1 MHIMKDR
8 SVQELRAFL
17 DVSTLQDE
25 DITLPRN
32 VGYRLLSDTESYR
45 RRTECYAN
53 IQDTD
58 FYNSTYKCIRHPGC
72 IISADSMCTPNLSRF
87 HFVF

>member
-8 SVQELRAFL
+8 SVQELRTFL

-32 VGYRLLSDTESYR
+32 V
-45 RRTECYAN
+45 A
-53 IQDTD
+53 I
-58 FYNSTYKCIRHPGC
+58 
-72 IISADSMCTPNLSRF
+72 
-87 HFVF
+87 